1 MGGGISK
8 HSDDA
13 SFQAEATTTTSE
25 KPMQQQQPEK
35 DKDKEESNCP
45 MNSKDGSGYNFP
57 SMTQMFR
64 AVAIHGPGGS
74 KPLSEEERAKAMAK
88 TNDDGS
94 SGGSGGGCPV
104 KHAPP
109 QPPSSSS
116 DGGGCPVKARH
127 QEYNVY
133 SQPIDKMNNMPKGA
147 KTQLPNPSQQM
158 ELPTNRVSSTIPKG
172 GDGVET
178 TWTYPSPQQFYNAL
192 SRKGKMDNTNN
203 QSGGGGGG
211 AGESSEEVAAS
222 EEDMSSVVA
231 LHNNMNEK
239 TWAKVVEWERQTY
252 DETSTPKLLKFTG
265 CPHDL
270 SPKAAIKHY
279 LLGHPLPYDRHDWT
293 ILRNDGTTTR
303 YIIDY
308 YYDETRA
315 SLSENS
321 SMPKLHDRSGTP
333 SLLVDVRPALDGASP
348 LFARA
353 VQMPYRIMTG
363 QTTYEMLPLKGTKEL
378 ASQVNESIEVWKSI
392 QKMRI
397 ADQQQAQ
404 KVAATTTDNNNND
417 ENKNNNAVIEIDEER
432 AKEIALRFASALND
446 CSGARKNVANC
457 STEEEHS
464 KASMDLTLCFG
475 KTLCPVQHKTL
486 LKILSFD
493 NTDDADAKTEAALET
508 LTECVMLKTAER
520 RVAREQ
526 HPTLFQE

>member
-35 DKDKEESNCP
+35 EDSKCP
-45 MNSKDGSGYNFP
+45 MHNKDGSGYNF
-57 SMTQMFR
+57 SLTQMFR
-64 AVAIHGPGGS
+64 AVAVHGPGGS

-88 TNDDGS
+88 AND
-94 SGGSGGGCPV
+94 GGSGGGRCPV

-109 QPPSSSS
+109 PPSSSS
-116 DGGGCPVKARH
+116 DGGGSGGCPVKARH

-147 KTQLPNPSQQM
+147 KTQLPNPSQQI
-158 ELPTNRVSSTIPKG
+158 ELPTDRVSSTIPKG

-192 SRKGKMDNTNN
+192 SRKGKMDNANN
-203 QSGGGGGG
+203 QSGGGDG
-211 AGESSEEVAAS
+211 GESSEGSEGAAS

-239 TWAKVVEWERQTY
+239 TWAKVVEWEHQTY

-293 ILRNDGTTTR
+293 ILRSDGTTTR

-315 SLSENS
+315 SLSEDS
-321 SMPKLHDRSGTP
+321 AMPKLHDRSGTP

-378 ASQVNESIEVWKSI
+378 AGQVNESVEVWKSI
-392 QKMRI
+392 QKSRI
-397 ADQQQAQ
+397 ADQQQ
-404 KVAATTTDNNNND
+404 KVAATTTDS
-417 ENKNNNAVIEIDEER
+417 NNAVIEIDEER

-446 CSGARKNVANC
+446 CSGARKNVTNC
-457 STEEEHS
+457 STEEEYS
-464 KASMDLTLCFG
+464 KASMDLTMCFG

-486 LKILSFD
+486 LNILSSD
-493 NTDDADAKTEAALET
+493 NTDDDDAKTEAALET

-526 HPTLFQE
+526 HPILFQE

>member
-25 KPMQQQQPEK
+25 QQPMRHQEEPQQQPEK
-35 DKDKEESNCP
+35 EKEVSKCP
-45 MNSKDGSGYNFP
+45 MHNKDGRGYNF
-57 SMTQMFR
+57 SLTQMFR
-64 AVAIHGPGGS
+64 AVAVHGPKGS
-74 KPLSEEERAKAMAK
+74 KPLSEEERAKAMA
-88 TNDDGS
+88 NNNGGG
-94 SGGSGGGCPV
+94 SGGGGGGCPV
-104 KHAPP
+104 KHAP
-109 QPPSSSS
+109 SSSYSS
-116 DGGGCPVKARH
+116 DGGGGGCPVKARH

-147 KTQLPNPSQQM
+147 KTQLPNPSQQI
-158 ELPTNRVSSTIPKG
+158 ELPTDRVSSTIPKG

-203 QSGGGGGG
+203 RSSGGG
-211 AGESSEEVAAS
+211 ESSEVAAS
-222 EEDMSSVVA
+222 EEDMTSVVA

-303 YIIDY
+303 YVIDY

-315 SLSENS
+315 SLSEDS
-321 SMPKLHDRSGTP
+321 AMPKLHDRSGTP

-353 VQMPYRIMTG
+353 VQMPYQIMTG
-363 QTTYEMLPLKGTKEL
+363 QTTYEMLPLKGRKEL
-378 ASQVNESIEVWKSI
+378 ANQVNESVEVWKSI
-392 QKMRI
+392 QKSRI
-397 ADQQQAQ
+397 ADQQQ
-404 KVAATTTDNNNND
+404 KVAATTDNNNDKNN
-417 ENKNNNAVIEIDEER
+417 NKNNSVINIDEER

-457 STEEEHS
+457 STEEEYS
-464 KASMDLTLCFG
+464 KASMDLTMCFG

-486 LKILSFD
+486 LKILSSD
-493 NTDDADAKTEAALET
+493 HTDDDDDAKTEAALET

-526 HPTLFQE
+526 HPILFQE